1 MELNLYSCTSSMAC
15 LGTLSITF
23 VLENFRLRIVTLT
36 TLYQLLQLNVAKSV
50 ILLSLLAHTLSFL
63 YLTLIFC
70 VIRDGHEL
78 NKTNGIV
85 FIIVSSAI
93 CSEDIEIE
101 VYGHTEKVKKFGER
115 RAWTEGKY
123 WNRYCRNKL

>member
-1 MELNLYSCTSSMAC
+1 MWLNLSFYYLC
-15 LGTLSITF
+15 L
-23 VLENFRLRIVTLT
+23 LT
-36 TLYQLLQLNVAKSV
+36 HCPSYIS
-50 ILLSLLAHTLSFL
+50 H
-63 YLTLIFC
+63 C

-78 NKTNGIV
+78 NKTNEIV

-101 VYGHTEKVKKFGER
+101 VYGHTEKVKKFGET